1 MPYCKVSDGL
11 QLYYEDFG
19 DGPSIVF
26 TAAGNL
32 THRMWEGQVAAL
44 AERYR
49 TSTYDWRGTGDSDK
63 PRSGYTAEAV
73 AGDLC
78 TLMERL
84 DAAPAV
90 LVGHGLGAHICLL
103 AATARPALVKA
114 LVLVSAAP
122 WFGAERDGAV
132 GGVSE
137 EFLRFLGERT
147 GMGEG
152 HGIPYAQACADLNEW
167 LFHRPQS
174 PAVLTW
180 ILEQAVAWPQV
191 VINAYARS
199 MRDIDHRE
207 RLGRIDC
214 PTLIIQGRHDRKQ
227 RYEGAAYMASR
238 IRGARLVTL
247 EESAHMGEIE
257 ELNRFNAAVIDF
269 LEEVQALERVA

>member
-1 MPYCKVSDGL
+1 
-11 QLYYEDFG
+11 
-19 DGPSIVF
+19 
-26 TAAGNL
+26 
-32 THRMWEGQVAAL
+32 
-44 AERYR
+44 
-49 TSTYDWRGTGDSDK
+49 
-63 PRSGYTAEAV
+63 
-73 AGDLC
+73 
-78 TLMERL
+78 
-84 DAAPAV
+84 
-90 LVGHGLGAHICLL
+90 
-103 AATARPALVKA
+103 
-114 LVLVSAAP
+114 
-122 WFGAERDGAV
+122 
-132 GGVSE
+132 
-137 EFLRFLGERT
+137 
-147 GMGEG
+147 
-152 HGIPYAQACADLNEW
+152 
-167 LFHRPQS
+167 HRPQS

-269 LEEVQALERVA
+269 LEEVQALERVAWAVGDRAAAAASRLRTNEWGNDMRGVPRLIAALGRGRLR